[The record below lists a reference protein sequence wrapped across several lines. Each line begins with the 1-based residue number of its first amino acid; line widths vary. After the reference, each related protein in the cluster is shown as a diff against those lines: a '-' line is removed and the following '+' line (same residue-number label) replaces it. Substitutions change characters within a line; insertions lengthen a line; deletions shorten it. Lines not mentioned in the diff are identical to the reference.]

1 MCRAES
7 PALEQFARENA
18 DRIAVIGLGTQDD
31 LRLARDFV
39 AKGKI
44 TFPMLWDS
52 SSLSWRRLGILSQPA
67 AVLVSADGREL
78 GRWLG
83 RIDSREREIL
93 ALLDR

>member
-7 PALEQFARENA
+7 PALEQFARENI

-39 AKGKI
+39 SKGKI
-44 TFPMLWDS
+44 TFPMLWDPTAD
-52 SSLSWRRLGILSQPA
+52 SWRRLGIRSQPSA
-67 AVLVSADGREL
+67 ILVSADGREL

-83 RIDSREREIL
+83 RIDTKEREIL
-93 ALLDR
+93 ALLAR